1 MSSSTNTAL
10 ITGASFGIGLELAR
24 IFAREDYNLVLVAR
38 SADKLR
44 QLASE
49 LEKAHGTRSLILAVD
64 LTEPG
69 APAYVLDQTTRA
81 DIQVDVLVNN
91 AGFGQYGLFAEN
103 DLEECLRQIQLNV
116 TTLTHLTRLYLPAMI
131 ERAKVGT
138 TTERKSGG
146 ILNVASTAAFQPG
159 PLMAVYFATKAYV
172 LHFSEALANELNG
185 SGVTVTALC
194 PGATATEFHKRECNS
209 REPAEVRRNGCA
221 HGRRRRLSRIR
232 GWKAVGDFG
241 SQELAAGAI
250 GALLSTPAGDGDC
263 QENAGA
269 IIDGATGVPARP
281 NGIPGEAKLHAVRR
295 GKPRLYGNVSTV
307 SSGLPM
313 LPALDCVSG
322 YT

>member
-1 MSSSTNTAL
+1 MLNARSKTAL

-24 IFAREDYNLVLVAR
+24 IFAREGYNLVLVAR

-103 DLEECLRQIQLNV
+103 DLEDCLRQIQLNV
-116 TTLTHLTRLYLPAMI
+116 ATLTHLTRLYLPAMI
-131 ERAKVGT
+131 ERAK
-138 TTERKSGG
+138 TERKSAG

-194 PGATATEFHKRECNS
+194 PGATATEFHKRANAT
-209 REPAEVRRNGCA
+209 RMN
-221 HGRRRRLSRIR
+221 LL
-232 GWKAVGDFG
+232 KFG
-241 SQELAAGAI
+241 SMDARTVAEDGYR
-250 GALLSTPAGDGDC
+250 ALMA
-263 QENAGA
+263 
-269 IIDGATGVPARP
+269 
-281 NGIPGEAKLHAVRR
+281 
-295 GKPRLYGNVSTV
+295 GKPVV
-307 SSGLPM
+307 ISGFKNWLLAQSVRFSPRRIVT
-313 LPALDCVSG
+313 AIARKTQEAGSQ
-322 YT
+322 